1 MKNSIVTKVTN
12 RIHAKQA
19 GWVFTPKDFLDL
31 GTRSN
36 IDFILHSLV
45 QKKIIRNIGRGIYDF
60 PINHSKLG
68 MLSPSTDNILRAIS
82 VQTGEIIQSSGA
94 EAANWLGLSTQVPA
108 QPIYLTSGN
117 SRKINIGKE
126 VIHLK
131 HTSITPLNNKS
142 AKTALVIQA
151 LLYMGKHHIDETIIR
166 TCANQLSSQQKE
178 DLKLMAAQVPNW
190 LTPIIHNIAA

>member
-1 MKNSIVTKVTN
+1 M
-12 RIHAKQA
+12 
-19 GWVFTPKDFLDL
+19 
-31 GTRSN
+31 
-36 IDFILHSLV
+36 
-45 QKKIIRNIGRGIYDF
+45 IRNIGRGIYDF

-94 EAANWLGLSTQVPA
+94 EAANWLGLSTQIPA

-117 SRKINIGKE
+117 SRKENIGKE

-131 HTSITPLNNKS
+131 HTSITPLSNKS

-151 LLYMGKHHIDETIIR
+151 LLYMGKRHIDETIIQ

>member
-45 QKKIIRNIGRGIYDF
+45 QKKMIRNIGRGIYDF

-68 MLSPSTDNILRAIS
+68 MLSRLCCMNRDLDAI
-82 VQTGEIIQSSGA
+82 THCCK
-94 EAANWLGLSTQVPA
+94 N
-108 QPIYLTSGN
+108 
-117 SRKINIGKE
+117 
-126 VIHLK
+126 
-131 HTSITPLNNKS
+131 
-142 AKTALVIQA
+142 
-151 LLYMGKHHIDETIIR
+151 
-166 TCANQLSSQQKE
+166 
-178 DLKLMAAQVPNW
+178 
-190 LTPIIHNIAA
+190 